1 MKLVLVVIILMY
13 SILGVSQNC
22 TFKFSGKVVDFH
34 DRSVIVGA
42 TIYIQELEKYAVS
55 DHNGNFEIPNL
66 CTGTYTV
73 LFAHIGCDDKE
84 IKIDIKSN
92 LKRDVFLEH
101 HIETLQ
107 NITITGEAP
116 KQTKSGQESR
126 ISSETLDA
134 YSSLNLGDALKE
146 VTGVTS
152 LSTGNTIVKPV
163 INGMHSSRIIIMTNG
178 VRLQD
183 QDWGVEHAPNIDV
196 NTAGT
201 ITVIKGSSA
210 LAYGGDAIA
219 GVVSLQSQAFA
230 KTDSLYG
237 KTILSGQTNG
247 RGGSVHSSLTKTF
260 KTGWFV
266 SANGTLKRYGDFES
280 PDYNLTNTGLKSGAF
295 SVQTGYDSFKQGFEV
310 FYSYVDNEIGIL
322 RASHI
327 GNISDLVNAIN
338 SQQPLVVDDFSYDIN
353 SPRQEIQHHLVK
365 ATAFRRLKGFGKI
378 EVQYDYQNNQRFEYD
393 VRIGDNRNR
402 PAVDLNLQTHSVLA
416 QLRKDSNLDRIYT
429 FGLMGRYQNN
439 FANPETGVRRLIPDY
454 DKYDFGAFLTT
465 EWKLN
470 QDLIIDAGIRYDFN
484 RIDAQKFY
492 RTSRW
497 TERGYDVDFADI
509 VVDDLGTQLL
519 TNPVFNYHN
528 ISASLGMSYDI
539 SETQEWL
546 ANASLAKRAPNPSE
560 LFSDGLH
567 HSAAR
572 IELGDL
578 RIEQETSYRLSS
590 TYIFSKEKFKFMLE
604 LFFNHIND
612 YVLIEPRG
620 TEQTLRG
627 AFPVWEYRQTNA
639 NLYGA
644 DLTMNYNFS
653 KSFDFINKTAFIKG
667 YDLDANTALIDVP
680 AVRTTNSVNYT
691 NSKWNNF
698 SSTLTSE
705 LVFRQ
710 NEFPDNNFEQF
721 IAARDEFVLV
731 DVSTPPSAYHLL
743 NWSNEIQFSISP
755 KTDLTLNLSVN
766 NILNTNY
773 RDYLNRL
780 RFFADDLGRNVILQV
795 KINY

>member
-1 MKLVLVVIILMY
+1 MKLFLVVMALMF
-13 SILGVSQNC
+13 SILGVSQEC
-22 TFKFSGKVVDFH
+22 TFKFSGKVIDFH

-55 DHNGNFEIPNL
+55 DENGNFEISKL
-66 CTGTYTV
+66 CTGTYTI
-73 LFAHIGCDDKE
+73 LFAHIGCENKE
-84 IKIDIKSN
+84 IKIDLKSD
-92 LKRDVFLEH
+92 LKREVFLEH
-101 HIETLQ
+101 HIENLQ

-116 KQTKSGQESR
+116 KQTKSGQETK
-126 ISSETLDA
+126 ISSETLEA
-134 YSSLNLGDALKE
+134 YSSMSLGDALKE

-152 LSTGNTIVKPV
+152 LSTGNTIVKPI

-196 NTAGT
+196 NTAGA

-219 GVVSLQSQAFA
+219 GVVSLKSQPFA

-237 KTILSGQTNG
+237 KTIISGQSNG
-247 RGGSVHSSLTKTF
+247 RGGSVHTALAKTF

-266 SANGTLKRYGDFES
+266 AANGTLKRYGDFEA

-295 SVQTGYDSFKQGFEV
+295 SVQTGYNSFKQGFEV

-327 GNISDLVNAIN
+327 GNINDLVNAIN
-338 SQQPLVVDDFSYDIN
+338 SQQPLVVNDFSYDIN

-365 ATAFRRLKGFGKI
+365 ATAFKRLKGFGKI

-393 VRIGDNRNR
+393 VRIGDNRNNA
-402 PAVDLNLQTHSVLA
+402 AVDLNLQTHSILA
-416 QLRKDSNLDRIYT
+416 ELRKDSNLDRIYT

-465 EWKLN
+465 EWKLI
-470 QDLIIDAGIRYDFN
+470 QGLIIDAGIRYDFN

-497 TERGYDVDFADI
+497 TERGYNVDFADI

-539 SETQEWL
+539 STNQEWM
-546 ANASLAKRAPNPSE
+546 ANISMAKRAPNPSE

-590 TYIFSKEKFKFMLE
+590 TYIYSREKFKFMLE

-644 DLTMNYNFS
+644 DITTNYNFY
-653 KSFDFINKTAFIKG
+653 KGFNLINKTAFIKG

-680 AVRTTNSVNYT
+680 AIRTTNSVNYT
-691 NSKWNNF
+691 NSEWNNF
-698 SSTLTSE
+698 SSALTSE

-710 NEFPDNNFEQF
+710 NEFPDNNFEQY

-731 DVSTPPSAYHLL
+731 DVSTPPPAYHLL
-743 NWSNEIQFSISP
+743 NWSNEIQFSLSP

-780 RFFADDLGRNVILQV
+780 RYFADDLGRNIILQV